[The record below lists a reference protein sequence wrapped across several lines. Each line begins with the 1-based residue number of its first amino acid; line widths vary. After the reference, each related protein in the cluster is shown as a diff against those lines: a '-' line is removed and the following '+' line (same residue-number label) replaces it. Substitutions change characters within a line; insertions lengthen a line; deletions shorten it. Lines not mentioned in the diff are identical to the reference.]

1 MTRILV
7 DADMLLFR
15 ACSAAEV
22 EVELADDVW
31 VRHSEQPVARQMYWD
46 QIYEWCDQFKAAPEH
61 VMHCFT
67 ERSAFRRELSPSYKA
82 NRKGSKPTGFKA
94 MKSEI
99 LQDEGA
105 FMFHKIEADDLIS
118 IFAGMLDAY
127 DDGVVIASGDK
138 DLKQVP
144 GTHVWINTEPYEV
157 SPDEATR
164 FTYQQC
170 LSGDSTDGIPGCKGV
185 GPVNAER
192 IVSKFDLFRVGNVR
206 IEVKG
211 WWPPAERS
219 KFLAVVMA
227 NPELRIFVALQRPHL
242 TLNKKSNTTYAMWC
256 QKYGIAWC
264 PIPIPPDFLRQWLA
278 GQRPTFHAPAPT
290 AKART
295 ARANAKTA
303 VSTASS
309 AKDGSI
315 QTEILGDPP

>member
-22 EVELADDVW
+22 EVELSDDVW

-67 ERSAFRRELSPSYKA
+67 ERSAFRRELSPIYKA

-99 LQDEGA
+99 LRDEGA

-118 IFAGMLDAY
+118 IFAGMLGVY

-144 GTHVWINTEPYEV
+144 GTHVWTNTEPYEV

-170 LSGDSTDGIPGCKGV
+170 LSGDSTDGIPGCKGI

-192 IVSKFDLFRVGNVR
+192 IVSKFDLSRPVDCWQEIVR
-206 IEVKG
+206 TFEQKGQVDNPLDTAILQARLTRLLRAGDYNFNDHTVRLWNPPTSTSASLDSTSTVK
-211 WWPPAERS
+211 
-219 KFLAVVMA
+219 
-227 NPELRIFVALQRPHL
+227 
-242 TLNKKSNTTYAMWC
+242 C
-256 QKYGIAWC
+256 
-264 PIPIPPDFLRQWLA
+264 
-278 GQRPTFHAPAPT
+278 
-290 AKART
+290 
-295 ARANAKTA
+295 
-303 VSTASS
+303 
-309 AKDGSI
+309 
-315 QTEILGDPP
+315 